1 MPFYDAIRI
10 GASGA
15 GDYEVERSIRGDD
28 DQSSPHRLT
37 RTVQSGGN
45 LKKFTISFWVKRSQ
59 LGDTAYSNS
68 SGNDGQSILHTVG
81 QSNRGW
87 LKFDSDDTLG
97 FDQGYDAGGSGGRLT
112 TKSKYRDVNA
122 WYHFLVV
129 ADYANG
135 TATDRA
141 KVFVNGVREEVTID
155 QAFTDTDGKLNSN
168 QQHEIGYAEYGQ
180 GYTGSSWW
188 FNFFCGY
195 FAEFYFIDGQAL
207 DPTSFTETNATT
219 GQLVPKEYEGT
230 FGTTGW
236 YLAFT
241 DNSGV
246 TATTLGKDYSGN
258 GNNWT
263 PDGFSVSAGINNDS
277 VTDTPT
283 NNFCTYNFLNKTNS
297 ANLHKGNL
305 VFSQSSNDQVAV
317 GTMAITSG
325 KYYYEFLK
333 VSGDNPEVGICAI
346 DSPNPA
352 TNGQKVSFSA
362 SSSGDITGFKIALIT
377 NNGQQR
383 NGINYGDPG
392 AVTLTGGSAQT
403 GAGYIGI
410 AIDMDNK
417 KIWYTDLSGNYF
429 NSGDPANGTNAAYDF
444 SSTEAANGAVP
455 FVYFATASGD
465 TGSVNFGQQPFNY
478 SAPAGFKTISS
489 NNLPDSTIAL
499 PNKHFDLAIWDG
511 NTTLDR
517 DITGFNF
524 SPDWVWIK
532 CRSNAVYSGNLKHHH
547 VVWDTLRGV
556 GLNTAA
562 SSSRKELTISANF
575 EEGAAVNLTN
585 YYGHVSVFNSD
596 GFELDFVNGQPPLF
610 TNQTGKTYV
619 GWCWDAG
626 ETDSATY
633 TVKVVSDSGNKY
645 RFNDFGSSAVT
656 LDLAEGGTYT
666 FDQSDSSMSSHPMQL
681 SETANGT
688 HGGGSAYSTGVTYE
702 LDGSTVTA
710 SAFISGFSSASSR
723 KLIITVASSA
733 PTLYYY
739 CYYHSGMGGQANT
752 NTTLGSSNFDGTIQS
767 RVKANTTAGF
777 SIVTYTGNHTSGA
790 TVGHGLGATP
800 SAFIV
805 KARGTP
811 NSQNRNWNIYH
822 VKVGNTKYLQ
832 FTASAQ
838 ATNSAWW
845 NDTSPNSTT
854 FTLGNDYDV
863 NANVSGGDYIAYC
876 FSEVAGY
883 SKFGNFGGNG
893 NSNGPF
899 VFLGFRPRW
908 IMYKAINDGQN
919 WIVYDTSRLGY
930 NDRNDALQPSNE
942 DAEITNA
949 NIDILSNGFKL
960 RNGLGVSNGGGIVYI
975 YFAFAESPFKN
986 SRAR

>member
-45 LKKFTISFWVKRSQ
+45 RKKFTISFWVKRSQ

-81 QSNRGW
+81 GGNRGW
-87 LKFDSDDTLG
+87 LKFDSDDKLG
-97 FDQGYDAGGSGGRLT
+97 FDQGYDSGGNGGRLT
-112 TKSKYRDVNA
+112 TKSKYKDVNA

-155 QAFTDTDGKLNSN
+155 NAFTDTNGKLNDN

-207 DPTSFTETNATT
+207 DPSSFTETNATT

-383 NGINYGDPG
+383 NGINYGDSG

-455 FVYFATASGD
+455 FIYFATASGD

-681 SETANGT
+681 S
-688 HGGGSAYSTGVTYE
+688 
-702 LDGSTVTA
+702 D
-710 SAFISGFSSASSR
+710 
-723 KLIITVASSA
+723 
-733 PTLYYY
+733 
-739 CYYHSGMGGQANT
+739 
-752 NTTLGSSNFDGTIQS
+752 
-767 RVKANTTAGF
+767 
-777 SIVTYTGNHTSGA
+777 
-790 TVGHGLGATP
+790 
-800 SAFIV
+800 
-805 KARGTP
+805 
-811 NSQNRNWNIYH
+811 NS
-822 VKVGNTKYLQ
+822 
-832 FTASAQ
+832 
-838 ATNSAWW
+838 
-845 NDTSPNSTT
+845 
-854 FTLGNDYDV
+854 
-863 NANVSGGDYIAYC
+863 
-876 FSEVAGY
+876 
-883 SKFGNFGGNG
+883 
-893 NSNGPF
+893 
-899 VFLGFRPRW
+899 
-908 IMYKAINDGQN
+908 
-919 WIVYDTSRLGY
+919 
-930 NDRNDALQPSNE
+930 
-942 DAEITNA
+942 
-949 NIDILSNGFKL
+949 
-960 RNGLGVSNGGGIVYI
+960 
-975 YFAFAESPFKN
+975 
-986 SRAR
+986 